1 MTWEVQ
7 GPSGE
12 LTFVLLNE
20 HIKLP
25 PKYVCFTRRLVMPL
39 WHKKILF
46 TVGSGE
52 CRLVTDQSTEKRL
65 SVFIPKW
72 DISINPHLSKLKKLL
87 ERRGQ
92 KMCKSQRMGKGFLFD
107 MVWPL
112 YLGTHSRCCAAMDL
126 PRIKPVS
133 ILSQIGKNSWTQAN
147 ELMAVDGFLGEGCF
161 SLAVWPVDCSCYSGW
176 PCTHAPVDG
185 TVFMLHG
192 WSCTYAKISNTNLNT
207 KLYLKPRRRPDIL
220 GGIQGEW
227 EVNTITMHCVHVGNC
242 QRINKEH

>member
-20 HIKLP
+20 YIKLP

-39 WHKKILF
+39 WLKKILF

-112 YLGTHSRCCAAMDL
+112 YLGTHSRCCATMDL

-147 ELMAVDGFLGEGCF
+147 ELMAVDGFLGEGWLF
-161 SLAVWPVDCSCYSGW
+161 FFGGVTGRLLMLQRMALYPCSSRWYCI
-176 PCTHAPVDG
+176 HAPWMV
-185 TVFMLHG
+185 
-192 WSCTYAKISNTNLNT
+192 
-207 KLYLKPRRRPDIL
+207 LYLC
-220 GGIQGEW
+220 E
-227 EVNTITMHCVHVGNC
+227 
-242 QRINKEH
+242 NKQH